1 MRIISALTPG
11 AITVRKRIADI
22 THDANKRLK
31 WFDYYESHAKNAR
44 ETCRH
49 FGISPDT
56 FYRWKKKYR
65 PGDLRTLEEQSHR
78 PNRLRQPTWTIETV
92 KAVQQLREQYP
103 CWGKAKLVH
112 LLAAQGVEI
121 SESMVGRIIRYL
133 KDRGVLRESVRNYIS
148 AKIKFRKRPYAIRK
162 PKDYT
167 AKEPGD
173 IIQVDTMDVRPLPG
187 VTFKHFAARD
197 IVSRWDVIEA
207 TSQATATTAT
217 RFMQSVLKRM
227 PFRVK
232 AIQVDGGSEF
242 QSVFEETC
250 QRLGIRLFVLPPRS
264 PKLNGYVE
272 RSNRTHAEE
281 FYEVTDSEFEIVPLN
296 KSLLCWELVYNT
308 VRPHQALGYLT
319 PHQYLMQNFSINGK
333 EKVYGIY

>member
-1 MRIISALTPG
+1 MKIISALAPG
-11 AITVRKRIADI
+11 AITLGKRIADI

-31 WFDYYESHAKNAR
+31 WFDYYESHDNNGR

-78 PNRLRQPTWTIETV
+78 PKHLRQPTWTIETM
-92 KAVQQLREQYP
+92 KAVQELREHYP
-103 CWGKAKLVH
+103 RWGKAKLVH
-112 LLAAQGVEI
+112 LLAEQGVEI
-121 SESMVGRIIRYL
+121 SESMVGRIIGRL
-133 KDRGVLRESVRNYIS
+133 KDSGVLREPVRHYIS
-148 AKIKFRKRPYAIRK
+148 AKRKLRNRPYAIRK
-162 PKDYT
+162 PKDYV

-187 VTFKHFAARD
+187 VIFKHFAARD
-197 IVSRWDVIEA
+197 IVSLWDVIEVS
-207 TSQATATTAT
+207 SQATATSAT
-217 RFMQSVLKRM
+217 RFIQSILKRM

-250 QRLGIRLFVLPPRS
+250 QSLGIHLFVLPPRS
-264 PKLNGYVE
+264 PKLNGHVE
-272 RSNRTHAEE
+272 RSNRTHTEE

-296 KSLLCWELVYNT
+296 KSLLDWELVYNT
-308 VRPHQALGYLT
+308 IRPHQALGYLT
-319 PHQYLMQNFSINGK
+319 PHQYLMQNYSVNGK
-333 EKVYGIY
+333 EIVYGIH

>member
-1 MRIISALTPG
+1 MKIISALAPG
-11 AITVRKRIADI
+11 VITLGKRIAGI

-31 WFDYYESHAKNAR
+31 WFDYYESHDKNAR
-44 ETCRH
+44 GTCRH
-49 FGISPDT
+49 FGISPGT

-65 PGDLRTLEEQSHR
+65 SGDLRTLEERPHR
-78 PNRLRQPTWTIETV
+78 PKRLRQPTWTIEAM
-92 KAVQQLREQYP
+92 KAVQKLREQYP

-112 LLAAQGVEI
+112 LLADQGVEI
-121 SESMVGRIIRYL
+121 SESMVGRIIKHL
-133 KDRGVLRESVRNYIS
+133 KDSGVLREPVRNYIS
-148 AKIKFRKRPYAIRK
+148 ARRKLRNRPYAIRK
-162 PKDYT
+162 PKDYI

-187 VTFKHFAARD
+187 VNFKHFAARD

-207 TSQATATTAT
+207 SSQATAPSAT
-217 RFMQSVLKRM
+217 RFIQSILKRM
-227 PFRVK
+227 PFKVK

-242 QSVFEETC
+242 QSAFEETC
-250 QRLGIRLFVLPPRS
+250 QSLGIHLFVLPPRS

-272 RSNRTHAEE
+272 RSNRTHTEE

-296 KSLLCWELVYNT
+296 KSLLDWELVYNT

-319 PHQYLMQNFSINGK
+319 PHQYLMQNYSVNGK
-333 EKVYGIY
+333 EIVYGIH